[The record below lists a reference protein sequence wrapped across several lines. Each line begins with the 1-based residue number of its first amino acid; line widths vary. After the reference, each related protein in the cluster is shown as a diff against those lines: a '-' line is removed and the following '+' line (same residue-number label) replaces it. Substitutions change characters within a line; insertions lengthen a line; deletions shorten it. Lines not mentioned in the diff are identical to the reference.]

1 MEFEKETSRFFG
13 GRNDSEGVKSDEE
26 GRKVSPD
33 GGECVPVGSESFSD
47 LSDDEKIERAAE
59 RILEKYLSAFEELA
73 K

>member
-13 GRNDSEGVKSDEE
+13 GRNNPEGVKSDEE